1 MTEAE
6 TLRSRLSRKP
16 IVVAPGVYDPFTALI
31 ASRAGFT
38 SLYVSGA
45 AIAYTKLGRPDIG
58 LVTMTEVTD
67 TLALIRDRVDSH
79 LIVDADTG
87 YGNALNVVRTVREFE
102 RAGATAIQLED
113 QDFPKRCGHLD
124 GKALIPAQEMC
135 GKIRAAVDTRRSRE
149 TLIVAR
155 TDAVAVEGFERAIER
170 AAMYREAGADML
182 FVEAPR
188 SSGDLARIDLGA
200 RPERAADGEHGRR
213 RQDADA
219 SGGRTGNDRL
229 FAGDLPRRHRARVRL
244 HGERVLQFACDPR
257 LQRAVPQPHAR
268 LHRHQRADRHARD
281 DGARSAVRNAGA
293 TGRQE
298 DERSP
303 VTTLDPVTLAVL
315 NGRLVQIADEM
326 DATLYRSAFNPIIAE
341 AHDACHGL
349 YHAETGATLV
359 QGTSGLPI
367 FVGAMAFAVKAVID
381 KVGRDGGLDPGDT
394 YLFNDPYDGGTHLND
409 FRLVRPLMRG
419 GRVFAWIASVGH
431 WLDIGGNVPG
441 NYNPKATESFQEG
454 VRIPPVKLIR
464 AGVVQQDIIDILA
477 ANSRVP
483 QSNWGD
489 LNGQINALDL
499 GERRLHALLDEY
511 GDETITAA
519 LAVLSSRA
527 EALMRAN
534 IAALPDGTYS
544 YDDFLDNDGVID
556 TPLRIALDL
565 TIAGD
570 RMTLDFSRSAP
581 PCDGPL
587 NIARST
593 AIACCYVALKHIF
606 IDVPANAGCLVP
618 IEFNI
623 PDTTLLAVSAPRP
636 VAGYTETI
644 LRVIDVIFGAFAKA
658 APERAQGSPF
668 ATINALS
675 LAGWREQRRR
685 WIMFCFF
692 GGGLGGNPE
701 SDGLNHSNNPIST
714 ATIPPVEILE
724 SLYPVMFTQWALR
737 PDSGGPGRNRGG
749 LGAIY
754 EVEALA
760 EAGADVFLIG
770 ERGKYPPFGV
780 NGGGPAALNRFIYET
795 DQGEMTPPMVS
806 KVTDIR
812 IRRGQKV
819 RLETPG
825 GGGFGD
831 PATREP
837 ARVVRDVELGY
848 ISRESAR
855 RDYEVVLRDD
865 GTLDA
870 EATAKARAGTPA

>member
-1 MTEAE
+1 V
-6 TLRSRLSRKP
+6 RS
-16 IVVAPGVYDPFTALI
+16 
-31 ASRAGFT
+31 
-38 SLYVSGA
+38 
-45 AIAYTKLGRPDIG
+45 
-58 LVTMTEVTD
+58 
-67 TLALIRDRVDSH
+67 
-79 LIVDADTG
+79 
-87 YGNALNVVRTVREFE
+87 
-102 RAGATAIQLED
+102 
-113 QDFPKRCGHLD
+113 
-124 GKALIPAQEMC
+124 
-135 GKIRAAVDTRRSRE
+135 
-149 TLIVAR
+149 
-155 TDAVAVEGFERAIER
+155 
-170 AAMYREAGADML
+170 
-182 FVEAPR
+182 
-188 SSGDLARIDLGA
+188 
-200 RPERAADGEHGRR
+200 
-213 RQDADA
+213 
-219 SGGRTGNDRL
+219 
-229 FAGDLPRRHRARVRL
+229 
-244 HGERVLQFACDPR
+244 
-257 LQRAVPQPHAR
+257 
-268 LHRHQRADRHARD
+268 
-281 DGARSAVRNAGA
+281 
-293 TGRQE
+293 
-298 DERSP
+298 
-303 VTTLDPVTLAVL
+303 LDPVTLAVL

-349 YHAETGATLV
+349 YHAQTGNTLV

-381 KVGRDGGLDPGDT
+381 KVGRDGGLEAGDT
-394 YLFNDPYDGGTHLND
+394 FIFNDPYEGGTHLND
-409 FRLVRPLMRG
+409 FRLVRPLMRDG
-419 GRVFAWIASVGH
+419 HVFAWIASVGH
-431 WLDIGGNVPG
+431 WLDIGGAVPG

-454 VRIPPVKLIR
+454 VRIPPVKLARGGTI
-464 AGVVQQDIIDILA
+464 QQDIVDILA

-511 GDETITAA
+511 GDDTIASALAA
-519 LAVLSSRA
+519 LSQRA

-544 YDDFLDNDGVID
+544 YDDFLDNDGVVD
-556 TPLRIALDL
+556 RPLRIALDL

-570 RMTLDFSRSAP
+570 RMTCDFSRSSP
-581 PCDGPL
+581 PCDGPV

-593 AIACCYVALKHIF
+593 AVASCYVALKHLF
-606 IDVPANAGCLVP
+606 TDVPANAGCLAP
-618 IEFNI
+618 IKFII
-623 PDTTLLAVSAPRP
+623 PDTTLLGVSAPRP

-658 APERAQGSPF
+658 APERANGSPF

-675 LAGWREQRRR
+675 LAGWREHRRR

-701 SDGLNHSNNPIST
+701 GDGLNHSNNPIST

-737 PDSGGPGRNRGG
+737 PDSGGAGNHRGG

-760 EAGADVFLIG
+760 DDGADVFLIG

-780 NGGGPAALNRFIYET
+780 NGGKSAALNRFVYET
-795 DQGEMTPPMVS
+795 DDGEVAPPFVS
-806 KVTDIR
+806 KVTDVK

-831 PATREP
+831 PATREV
-837 ARVVRDVELGY
+837 AQVARDVRLGY
-848 ISRESAR
+848 ISRAAA
-855 RDYEVVLRDD
+855 LREYKVALRAD
-865 GTLDA
+865 GSLDA
-870 EATAKARAGTPA
+870 EATERARADI